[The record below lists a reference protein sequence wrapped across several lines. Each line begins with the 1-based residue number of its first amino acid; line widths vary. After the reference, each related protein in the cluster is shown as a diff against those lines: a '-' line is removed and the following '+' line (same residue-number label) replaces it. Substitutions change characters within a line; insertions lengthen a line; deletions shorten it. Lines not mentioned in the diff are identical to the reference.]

1 MVNASAADVDFSAF
15 VVHHLYLLCAK
26 FY

>member
-1 MVNASAADVDFSAF
+1 VNVSAADVDFSAF